1 MKSLNN
7 PFVEYGYKGPE
18 YFCDREQEVA
28 QLISALHNE
37 SNVALISPRRIG
49 KSGLIHHAFHLIRE
63 QSPDIACI
71 YIDILNTR
79 NQKDFIDVFASKVIA
94 SLGGNL
100 QSALQKAASF
110 FKGLRPTITF
120 DEFSGAPTFSFH
132 IEPSKESNTI
142 EQIFQYIRQ
151 SGKRCYIAF
160 DEFQQI
166 TNYPETGLEALLRSQ
181 IQFTDNAYFV
191 FAGSEQH
198 LMSEIFLSAQRPFYL
213 ASQIMNIDVIEEK
226 KYRDF
231 ANAMFRRQNREIS
244 EETFHQIYAVVDG
257 QTWYVQTILH
267 QLYIMTE
274 ESLNTE
280 TVNKAIDIILN
291 KFSTSFSNY
300 YLSIT
305 NNQAMLLRAIG
316 KEGCVKEPLGQT
328 FMSQHH
334 LPALSSTR
342 QALNALEKKQFIYK
356 TNAGYIVYDR
366 FLGLWLRNRI

>member
-63 QSPDIACI
+63 QSPDIVCI

-79 NQKDFIDVFASKVIA
+79 SQKDFIDAFASEVIA
-94 SLGGNL
+94 ALGGNL
-100 QSALQKAASF
+100 QTALKKAAFF
-110 FKGLRPTITF
+110 FKGFRPTITF

-132 IEPSKESNTI
+132 VEHSKESNTI
-142 EQIFQYIRQ
+142 EQIFKYIHQ

-166 TNYPETGLEALLRSQ
+166 TNYPEPGLEALLRSQ
-181 IQFTDNAYFV
+181 IQFVDNAYFV
-191 FAGSEQH
+191 FAGSQQH
-198 LMSEIFLSAQRPFYL
+198 LMSEMFLSANRPFYL
-213 ASQIMNIDVIEEK
+213 ASQIMNIDVIEEN

-231 ANAMFRRQNREIS
+231 ANTMFRKQDRQIS
-244 EETFHQIYAVVDG
+244 EETFHQIYTVVDG
-257 QTWYVQTILH
+257 QTWYIQTILH
-267 QLYIMTE
+267 QLYIMSE
-274 ESLNTE
+274 EPLNTE
-280 TVNKAIDIILN
+280 TANKAIDILLN
-291 KFSTSFSNY
+291 KYSTAFSNY
-300 YLSIT
+300 YLSLT
-305 NNQAMLLRAIG
+305 NNQAMLLRAVA
-316 KEGCVKEPLGQT
+316 KEGIVKEPLAQN
-328 FMSQHH
+328 FMNKHQLS
-334 LPALSSTR
+334 ALSSTR

-356 TNAGYIVYDR
+356 TDAGYIVYDR
-366 FLGLWLRNRI
+366 FLGLWLRNRT

>member
-18 YFCDREQEVA
+18 YFCDREQEVE
-28 QLISALHNE
+28 QLISTLHNE

-79 NQKDFIDVFASKVIA
+79 SQKDFIDAFASKVVA
-94 SLGGNL
+94 EMDGNL
-100 QSALQKAASF
+100 QSALRRATSF
-110 FKGLRPTITF
+110 FKGFRPTITF
-120 DEFSGAPTFSFH
+120 DEFSGTPTFSFH
-132 IEPSKESNTI
+132 VESSKENYTI
-142 EQIFQYIRQ
+142 ERIFKYIQQ

-213 ASQIMNIDVIEEK
+213 ASQIMNINVIDEK

-231 ANAMFRRQNREIS
+231 ANTMFGIQGREIS
-244 EETFHQIYAVVDG
+244 EEAFRQLYTVVDG

-267 QLYIMTE
+267 QLYTMSE
-274 ESLNTE
+274 EVLSTE

-291 KFSTSFSNY
+291 KFSTAFSNY

-305 NNQAMLLRAIG
+305 NNQAMLLRAIA
-316 KEGCVKEPLGQT
+316 KEGCVNEPLAQN
-328 FMSQHH
+328 FMTKHH
-334 LPALSSTR
+334 LPAVSSTR

-356 TNAGYIVYDR
+356 TDAGYIVYDR